1 MLTAQGGTVRADINS
16 GAGESDGEDREELSP
31 FRSRGNRQKRIV
43 GTLRL
48 LVNKPQASWAELV
61 VPVCGYCR
69 DLSGMPLTSCLTLG
83 R

>member
-1 MLTAQGGTVRADINS
+1 MRADINS

-31 FRSRGNRQKRIV
+31 FRSRGNRQKLIV

-61 VPVCGYCR
+61 LYTCGYSTN
-69 DLSGMPLTSCLTLG
+69 LSVTSRLSEG
-83 R
+83 D